1 MNKRAIIDNIPAY
14 NKTPLSIEN
23 AFIIKIKIA
32 PISIIIMFILFE
44 PNKSN
49 TAKNPKTINK
59 GIKLIVISPEKSIL

>member
-1 MNKRAIIDNIPAY
+1 
-14 NKTPLSIEN
+14 
-23 AFIIKIKIA
+23 
-32 PISIIIMFILFE
+32 MFILFE